1 MSESLAGRVAIVTGA
16 QQGIGAA
23 IARAFGRAGAKLVVN
38 WLDDRAGAE
47 AVAADVRAAGSE
59 AVLVQGS
66 VTDRA
71 AIDALLE
78 AAETLGGVSILVN
91 NAAVFPR
98 TPFLDLT
105 EADWDGVLNVN
116 LRGGFVMAQAA
127 ARRMVAA
134 GRPGAIV
141 NLSSG
146 AAYRGS
152 PRGTHY
158 VASKAGVLGLTR
170 GMAQELAEHRIRVN
184 AIAPGLTDTAQ
195 PRFGMTEVEI
205 AAKGASMPLG
215 LVEAA
220 DIADAAVFLASDAA
234 RRITG
239 QVLHVNS
246 GDYLG

>member
-1 MSESLAGRVAIVTGA
+1 MSNALAGRVAVVTGA
-16 QQGIGAA
+16 QQGIGAT
-23 IARAFGRAGAKLVVN
+23 IARAFGAAGAKVVVN

-47 AVAADVRAAGSE
+47 AVAAAIRAAGSE
-59 AVLVQGS
+59 AVTVQGS

-71 AIDALLE
+71 AIDAMLD
-78 AAETLGGVSILVN
+78 AAEGLGGVSILVN

-98 TPFLDLT
+98 TPFLELT

-116 LRGGFVMAQAA
+116 LRAGFVMAQAA
-127 ARRMVAA
+127 AKRIVAA
-134 GRPGAIV
+134 GRPGAII

-158 VASKAGVLGLTR
+158 VAAKAGVLGLTR
-170 GMAQELAEHRIRVN
+170 GMAQELAEHKIRVN

-195 PRFGMTEVEI
+195 PRFGMTEAEI
-205 AAKGASMPLG
+205 AAKGATMPLG
-215 LVEAA
+215 LLDAA

-234 RRITG
+234 KRITG